1 MINVSLENQES
12 TFKSEEIFISKTDKR
27 GVIEYGNSVFTRVSG
42 YAEDQLIGAPHKI
55 IRHRDMPRSVFKLF
69 WDTIQK
75 GEPIIAYVKNRAI
88 DGKYYWVLATCYP
101 SSDNLGYLS
110 IRIKPLTE
118 LKNAAENLYKQVIQI
133 EQEKGMEEGIKYIL
147 GELKKLGF
155 NSYEEFMIHSLYE
168 ELSARQ
174 KAVRSNYT
182 KKYNTQDQQLSA
194 LVNTFTEMKTLSVNS
209 IQRFSQAVL
218 PLKEYLKS
226 KEEFETGAA
235 QIAQVCER
243 LEFLSVNM
251 SISAHK
257 LGKLGGTLSV
267 VANSF
272 QTTAQKIVKD
282 FEDFQ
287 KKSVQIADR
296 IQNIF
301 LNLGCAT
308 VQNEMLGFSL
318 GEILEKLT
326 TRVEGVANKPM
337 SLEIEHSIKQT
348 EELIK
353 NIEHYFKPVFKEAE
367 SFYGLINANHRNLV
381 QLGDLVT
388 QLDLIKTGGKLEGS
402 RSNEIVQSFEPFIIE
417 MNEFIEGVQTP
428 VQKIMYLIKGLET
441 AFADILAAG
450 NHIEHASFE
459 LHFLL
464 NNLKTAAEELFQTE
478 TKGDAA

>member
-1 MINVSLENQES
+1 MINVNIENQEAE
-12 TFKSEEIFISKTDKR
+12 FLAHELFISKTDSR
-27 GVIEYGNSVFTRVSG
+27 GIIEYGNPIFVRVSG
-42 YAEDQLIGAPHKI
+42 YSEDQLIGAPHKI
-55 IRHRDMPRSVFKLF
+55 IRHRDMPKSVFKLF
-69 WDTIQK
+69 WGKLQANDA
-75 GEPIIAYVKNRAI
+75 IIAYVKNRSI
-88 DGKYYWVLATCYP
+88 DGKYYWVLATAYP
-101 SSDNLGYLS
+101 SANKDGYVS
-110 IRIKPLTE
+110 IRIKPLS
-118 LKNAAENLYKQVIQI
+118 KNFEFAQSLYKQVLQV
-133 EQEKGMEEGIKYIL
+133 EQEKGMEEGIKFIL

-155 NSYEEFMIHSLYE
+155 NSYEEFMIYSLYE
-168 ELSARQ
+168 ELGARQ
-174 KAVRSNYT
+174 KVVRTSYS
-182 KKYNTQDQQLSA
+182 KQYASKDQQVAA

-209 IQRFSQAVL
+209 IHRFSQAVL

-226 KEEFETGAA
+226 KEEFEVGAS

-272 QTTAQKIVKD
+272 QATAQKIVKD

-296 IQNIF
+296 IQGIF

-326 TRVEGVANKPM
+326 SRVDGSGGKPM

-353 NIEHYFKPVFKEAE
+353 NIEHYFKPVFKDAE
-367 SFYGLINANHRNLV
+367 SFYSLINSNHRNLV

-402 RSNEIVQSFEPFIIE
+402 RSNEIVQSFEPFILE

-450 NHIEHASFE
+450 VHTEHVSQE
-459 LHFLL
+459 LVFLI
-464 NNLKTAAEELFQTE
+464 NDLKQTLAKFDQVE
-478 TKGDAA
+478 VAI

>member
-1 MINVSLENQES
+1 MINVNIENQEAE
-12 TFKSEEIFISKTDKR
+12 FLAHELFISKTDAR
-27 GVIEYGNSVFTRVSG
+27 GIIEYGNPVFTRVSG

-55 IRHRDMPRSVFKLF
+55 IRHRDMPKSIFKLF
-69 WDTIQK
+69 WNKLQ
-75 GEPIIAYVKNRAI
+75 GQEPIIAYVKNRAI
-88 DGKYYWVLATCYP
+88 DGKYYWVLATAYP
-101 SSDNLGYLS
+101 SANQDGYVS
-110 IRIKPLTE
+110 IRIKPLS
-118 LKNAAENLYKQVIQI
+118 KNFEMVQNLYKQVIQI

-441 AFADILAAG
+441 AFADILAASLNAEYVG
-450 NHIEHASFE
+450 HE
-459 LHFLL
+459 LLFLL
-464 NNLKTAAEELFQTE
+464 TDFKQTLA
-478 TKGDAA
+478 KLSQIDLAV